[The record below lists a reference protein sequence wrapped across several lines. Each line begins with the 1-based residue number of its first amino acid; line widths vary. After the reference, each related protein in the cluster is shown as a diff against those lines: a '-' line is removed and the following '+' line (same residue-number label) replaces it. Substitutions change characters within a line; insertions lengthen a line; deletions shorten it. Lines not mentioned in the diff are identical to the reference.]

1 MGEGGKIGVTPFLKN
16 MKTVFFFLEFV
27 EFWWRRVGGST
38 AVRII
43 LKTVTSVV
51 SPEELINQIE
61 IS

>member
-1 MGEGGKIGVTPFLKN
+1 
-16 MKTVFFFLEFV
+16 MKTVFFFLELF
-27 EFWWRRVGGST
+27 EFWWKRVGGST